1 MPRKARSYK
10 KHQVTADYKYNSVKI
25 AKFINYIMER
35 GKKTVASKVVYG
47 AFNIIEKEMSREAGS
62 GPKADQ
68 APGGGKPSVGKVDPK
83 VVFEQAIRNVSPIL
97 EVKGRRIGGA
107 NYQVP
112 MEVQEPRKTALGMK
126 WVIDAARNKKG
137 KPMAFKLASELMEA
151 YNKQGAAIKKREDVH
166 RMAEANKAFA
176 HFARFQRR

>member
-1 MPRKARSYK
+1 MPRKAKSYK
-10 KHQVTADYKYNSVKI
+10 KHPVSADHKYNSTKI
-25 AKFINYIMER
+25 SKFINYVMER
-35 GKKTVASKVVYG
+35 GKKTVARRLVYG
-47 AFNIIEKEMSREAGS
+47 AFDIIEKEMKSD
-62 GPKADQ
+62 PKA
-68 APGGGKPSVGKVDPK
+68 
-83 VVFEQAIRNVSPIL
+83 VFEQAVRNVSPIL

-112 MEVQEPRKTALGMK
+112 MEVQEPRKTTLGMN
-126 WVIDAARNKKG
+126 WIIDAARSKKG
-137 KPMAFKLASELMEA
+137 KPMSFKLASELMEA

>member
-10 KHQVTADYKYNSVKI
+10 KHLVASDYKYNSVKVG
-25 AKFINYIMER
+25 KFINYVMQR
-35 GKKTVASKVVYG
+35 GKKTVATKAVYS
-47 AFNIIEKEMSREAGS
+47 AFDLIKQKMSAHGGTTS
-62 GPKADQ
+62 GGKADPKA
-68 APGGGKPSVGKVDPK
+68 
-83 VVFEQAIRNVSPIL
+83 VFEQAIKNVSPIV

-112 MEVQEPRKTALGMK
+112 VEVVEPRRTTLGMK
-126 WVIDAARNKKG
+126 WIIAAAKDKKG
-137 KPMAFKLASELMEA
+137 KPIAEKLAEELMDA
-151 YNKQGAAIKKREDVH
+151 YNKVGVAIKKREDTH

>member
-10 KHQVTADYKYNSVKI
+10 KHLVTADYKFNSVRI
-25 AKFINYIMER
+25 AKFINYVMER

-47 AFNIIEKEMSREAGS
+47 AFDQIEKDM
-62 GPKADQ
+62 KT
-68 APGGGKPSVGKVDPK
+68 DPK

-137 KPMAFKLASELMEA
+137 KPMAFKLATELMEA

>member
-10 KHQVTADYKYNSVKI
+10 RHPVDADHKYNSVKVS
-25 AKFINYIMER
+25 KFINYVMER
-35 GKKTVASKVVYG
+35 GKKTVATKVVYS
-47 AFNIIEKEMSREAGS
+47 AFNKIETDMKAE
-62 GPKADQ
+62 PKT
-68 APGGGKPSVGKVDPK
+68 
-83 VVFEQAIRNVSPIL
+83 VFEQAIRNVSPIL

-112 MEVQEPRKTALGMK
+112 MEVQEPRKTTLGMK
-126 WVIDAARNKKG
+126 WIIDAARSKKG
-137 KPMAFKLASELMEA
+137 KPMAEKLATELMEA

-166 RMAEANKAFA
+166 KMAEANKAFA